1 MKKIWIIIAAS
12 FIVIGAIIF
21 TGVMTML
28 KWDFSKLSTEKYQTV
43 NHSVTENFDS
53 ISIDGSTAKIN
64 FVLSDENKV
73 ECFENIKTPYS
84 VAVKNGTLSI
94 IENDNRKWY
103 DYIGINF
110 NTPRLTVYLSKTQFD
125 SLNIKDTTGNVNIP
139 ADFLFKTADVE
150 LSTGNVKYFACTTES
165 VDISVSTG
173 DITVENVTSKD
184 VSLKSSTGDMYVS
197 GLVCTGDFSTKVSTG
212 KIKLN
217 NITCKTLA
225 SSGDTG
231 WISLADVIAKD
242 SISIERSTGDVKF
255 DKCDADEISVTTDTG
270 DVSGSLLSEKV
281 FVTKTSTGK
290 ISVPQTV
297 SGGKC
302 EIKTT
307 TGDIK
312 IILE

>member
-28 KWDFSKLSTEKYQTV
+28 KWDFSKLGTEKYQTV

-64 FVLSDENKV
+64 FVLSDENEV

-84 VAVKNGTLSI
+84 VAVKNGTLTI
-94 IENDNRKWY
+94 IETDNRKWY
-103 DYIGINF
+103 DYIGIF
-110 NTPRLTVYLSKTQFD
+110 FKTPKITVCLTKTQFN
-125 SLNIKDTTGNVNIP
+125 SLIVKDTTGDITVAKDFSFTDANIQLTTGDINYFAKTDKSLKIHVTTGDVEAYGISPADVNI
-139 ADFLFKTADVE
+139 T
-150 LSTGNVKYFACTTES
+150 STTG
-165 VDISVSTG
+165 DIKLRDITCDNLTSGVSTG
-173 DITVENVTSKD
+173 DITLSNVVASEKFNI
-184 VSLKSSTGDMYVS
+184 KSTTGD
-197 GLVCTGDFSTKVSTG
+197 
-212 KIKLN
+212 
-217 NITCKTLA
+217 
-225 SSGDTG
+225 
-231 WISLADVIAKD
+231 IA
-242 SISIERSTGDVKF
+242 F
-255 DKCDADEISVTTDTG
+255 DKCDAGEIYAKTTTG
-270 DVSGSLLSEKV
+270 DISGSLLSEKV
-281 FVTKTSTGK
+281 FITKTSTGK